1 MNNRNRLTLLAAAA
15 LLAAG
20 PALAQ
25 QSDAFKRLDK
35 DKDGFISKSE
45 AVDAKAFG
53 VADENKDGRLDA
65 DEFLK
70 YQSIQTRSSAGKY
83 VDDSMVTAKVKTA
96 LAKELAADSIS
107 VSVETYRGKVI
118 LSGFVDNDG
127 QRQKAASVT
136 KGVEGVTEVKN
147 ALEVK

>member
-1 MNNRNRLTLLAAAA
+1 MKTRISITLLSAAA

-25 QSDAFKRLDK
+25 DDAFKRMDK
-35 DKDGFISKSE
+35 NGDGSLSRSE
-45 AVDAKAFG
+45 AADSKAFG
-53 VADENKDGRLDA
+53 VADENKDGKLDK
-65 DEFLK
+65 DEYLK
-70 YQSIQTRSSAGKY
+70 YQSIQTRATAGKY

-96 LAKELAADSIS
+96 LAKELKTDSVS

-127 QRQKAASVT
+127 QKQKAASVA
-136 KGVEGVTEVKN
+136 KSVEGVTEVKN

>member
-1 MNNRNRLTLLAAAA
+1 MKTSILGIAIAAA
-15 LLAAG
+15 LASGSAF
-20 PALAQ
+20 AQ
-25 QSDAFKRLDK
+25 ANDAFKRLDK
-35 DKDGFISKSE
+35 NGDGFLSKSE
-45 AVDAKAFG
+45 ATDSKAFAT
-53 VADENKDGRLDA
+53 ADESKDGRLDH

-70 YQSIQTRSSAGKY
+70 YQSIQARASAGKY